1 MSAASRQH
9 VDLINGPIDSS
20 LRRFAVPMAFSF
32 LVNMVYSLIDRFYAS
47 RLGDAAIAAIGSS
60 DQVAFFMFT
69 LASGF
74 GVGSGIIVARRIG
87 EGNRAEAARTAS
99 QAIVAMAILAA
110 SVTGLLYLALPGLP
124 ALLRMNDVVSQ
135 YAIQYM
141 GFLFL
146 GFTANLLNFQ
156 MFSILRSTGNA
167 VFPMVVLICT
177 TIINAVVAPFLI
189 FGIGPFPEMGL
200 GGAGLATAF
209 AQICGTSVSLW
220 AIMSG
225 KASMRFDFTAFRLD
239 TALLLRIAR
248 QGIPASLQM
257 LSVSLNR
264 LALFGIVGG
273 FGTSVAAAYTLGLNV
288 DMFVFMSVFA
298 VAMTVEVATGQN
310 IGAGKHDRVHGFHRS
325 AVRQLSVLMGSLALA
340 VWFFGEPFVR
350 LYTTNPDTVAEAV
363 RYLHTTVFGYIFFA
377 VGLATVRV
385 FSGAGAPFLSMA
397 ITAGGLLGLQLPLAW
412 VLSHS
417 TPLAQHGIW
426 IAIVVGYALFA
437 AAALLVYR
445 RGVWKNATV

>member
-1 MSAASRQH
+1 MNATSRQH
-9 VDLINGPIDSS
+9 VDLINGPVDSS

-32 LVNMVYSLIDRFYAS
+32 MVNMVYSLIDRFYAS

-60 DQVAFFMFT
+60 DQVAFFTFT

-74 GVGSGIIVARRIG
+74 GVGTGIIVARRIG
-87 EGNRAEAARTAS
+87 EGNRAEAARTAT
-99 QAIVAMAILAA
+99 QAVVAMALLAA
-110 SVTGLLYLALPGLP
+110 SVTALLYLALPSLP
-124 ALLRMNDVVSQ
+124 SLLRMNDVVSQ

-177 TIINAVVAPFLI
+177 TVINAAVAPFLI
-189 FGIGPFPEMGL
+189 FGLGPFPEMGL

-209 AQICGTSVSLW
+209 AQICGTVVSMW
-220 AIMSG
+220 AILSG
-225 KASMRFDFTAFRLD
+225 KASLRLDFTAFRLD
-239 TALLLRIAR
+239 TALLMRIAR

-273 FGTSVAAAYTLGLNV
+273 FGTSVTAAYTLGLNV

-298 VAMTVEVATGQN
+298 VAMSVEVATGQN
-310 IGAGKHDRVHGFHRS
+310 IGAGKIERVALFHRS
-325 AVRQLSVLMGSLALA
+325 AIRQLSVLMGLLALA

-350 LYTTNPDTVAEAV
+350 LYTSNPDTVAEAV
-363 RYLHTTVFGYIFFA
+363 RYLHTTVFGYLFFA
-377 VGLATVRV
+377 AGLVTVRV
-385 FSGAGAPFLSMA
+385 FSGAGAPLLSMA

-412 VLSHS
+412 VLSNA
-417 TPLAQHGIW
+417 TPLAQHGVW
-426 IAIVVGYALFA
+426 IALVVGYALFA
-437 AAALLVYR
+437 GVALWIYKL
-445 RGVWKNATV
+445 GVWKNARV